1 MAQMIFYLLI
11 STRKAKVVVLLLG
24 GSARRE
30 SSQPKPSPVAPLQAR
45 GAAGVFCALGCASVA
60 AKEAAEWGGG
70 KCRNCRAALAPCGS
84 PRRGV

>member
-1 MAQMIFYLLI
+1 MAQMIFYPLI

-45 GAAGVFCALGCASVA
+45 GAAGVFCAVLCSGLCIS
-60 AKEAAEWGGG
+60 
-70 KCRNCRAALAPCGS
+70 RSQGS
-84 PRRGV
+84 S